1 MSLTGQTTAG
11 DTPLTD
17 VLPTK
22 ARRWYDHDPLLME
35 VLEIM
40 RSFQE
45 DVKVHAELFL
55 EKLEGTIGVEA
66 MEQFYLQAR
75 PAKFGQRWYD
85 QDLSISKAVELLRVL
100 PPAKQR
106 ETAQKFLEALKRQG
120 LSSPMLNTF
129 KLQQTTQA

>member
-1 MSLTGQTTAG
+1 MSLTSP
-11 DTPLTD
+11 TPQPEETLKNTP
-17 VLPTK
+17 PTK

-45 DVKVHAELFL
+45 DVKVQAEVFL
-55 EKLEGTIGVEA
+55 EKLVATVGAEA

-75 PAKFGQRWYD
+75 PVKFGQRWYD
-85 QDLSISKAVELLRVL
+85 QDASISKAVELLRVL

-120 LSSPMLNTF
+120 LSSEMLQE
-129 KLQQTTQA
+129 LQVQQTAKV